1 MENQAMNIKTA
12 LGNRVRRLREQK
24 NMKQYQLAEE
34 IDRSIDGL
42 SLIERGENWPS
53 AETVDRLA
61 HAFNIPVTDLFDNL
75 KIDGYRYSGMHMA
88 RARGVLAR
96 LPENK
101 LLLASNL
108 LETLERFCDEEKD
121 SKSDT

>member
-1 MENQAMNIKTA
+1 MNIKAA
-12 LGNRVRRLREQK
+12 LGNRVRKLREQK
-24 NMKQYQLAEE
+24 NMKQYQLAEK

-53 AETVDRLA
+53 ADTVERIA

-75 KIDGYRYSGMHMA
+75 KLDGYRYSGMHMA

-96 LPENK
+96 LPEDK
-101 LLLASNL
+101 LLLAAQL
-108 LETLERFCDEEKD
+108 IETLERFCDEENTK
-121 SKSDT
+121 K